1 MQSARSPASIAEVT
15 AISVRRA
22 FVEEVGEPDVAAVI
36 RGFAGWARLD
46 LLGQQGGE
54 PERLALSQIVEWAT
68 MKVEFDLI

>member
-1 MQSARSPASIAEVT
+1 MSLETIERFK
-15 AISVRRA
+15 RLRLLRA
-22 FVEEVGEPDVAAVI
+22 FVEEIGEPDVAAVI
-36 RGFAGWARLD
+36 RGFVGWARLD